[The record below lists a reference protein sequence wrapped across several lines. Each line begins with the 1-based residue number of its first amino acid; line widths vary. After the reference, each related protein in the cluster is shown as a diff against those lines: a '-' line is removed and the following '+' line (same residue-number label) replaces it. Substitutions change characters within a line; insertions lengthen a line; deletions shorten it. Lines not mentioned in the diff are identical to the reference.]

1 MMKALKAINIIAF
14 RTALAGGTLAGV
26 CHLAQADNGT
36 ASPDLACPGKPNCV
50 NSLPGSDLP
59 PLTFTGTPD
68 QAWARLL
75 QQLQADPQM
84 EVIHHDAQQIDAVAT
99 TRLGFK
105 DDVRFVLDAPMRRIH
120 FRSKSR
126 VGYYDFGKNASRMR
140 ELARR
145 FEGNAAK
152 P

>member
-1 MMKALKAINIIAF
+1 MIKGIKAINIIVLRTVLASGAF
-14 RTALAGGTLAGV
+14 VAT
-26 CHLAQADNGT
+26 CHLAQADT
-36 ASPDLACPGKPNCV
+36 SAASTDLTCPGKPNCV

-59 PLTFTGTPD
+59 PLTFTVPPA

-84 EVIHHDAQQIDAVAT
+84 EVIRHDAQQIDAVAT

-105 DDVRFVLDAPMRRIH
+105 DDVRFVLDAPTRRIH

-140 ELARR
+140 EVTQR
-145 FEGNAAK
+145 FEASATT

>member
-1 MMKALKAINIIAF
+1 MIKGLKAIKIIVL
-14 RTALAGGTLAGV
+14 RTALASGV
-26 CHLAQADNGT
+26 FVATCHLAQADT
-36 ASPDLACPGKPNCV
+36 SAASTDLACPSKPNCV
-50 NSLPGSDLP
+50 NSLPGSDPP
-59 PLTFTGTPD
+59 PLTFTVPPA

-84 EVIHHDAQQIDAVAT
+84 EVIHHDAQQINAVAT

-105 DDVRFVLDAPMRRIH
+105 DDVRFVLDTPTRRIH

-140 ELARR
+140 EVTQR
-145 FEGNAAK
+145 FEASAAK